1 MDFNEAN
8 AMAILKAKSISM
20 ILNCPFPNW
29 FWIDFDQTKLILT
42 RVLTIQFWIH
52 FGLIS
57 SNFELKFW
65 YDVFNLFKL
74 DPYC

>member
-29 FWIDFDQTKLILT
+29 F
-42 RVLTIQFWIH
+42 
-52 FGLIS
+52 
-57 SNFELKFW
+57 
-65 YDVFNLFKL
+65 
-74 DPYC
+74 